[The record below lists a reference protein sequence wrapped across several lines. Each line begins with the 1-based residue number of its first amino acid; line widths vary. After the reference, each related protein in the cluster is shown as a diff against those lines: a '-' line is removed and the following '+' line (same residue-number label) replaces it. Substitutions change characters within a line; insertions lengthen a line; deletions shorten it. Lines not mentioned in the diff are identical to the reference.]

1 MKYVFLLLGICLGVE
16 AFAQQAEEALQPED
30 TSLRITNLNPYITQ
44 NIDSVFVY
52 QFSINKSAQNYFW
65 YLKNAPVGLSIGKDN
80 GVVSFRAAKNYFL
93 SGKIRYDIPYTV
105 QIGVQSLLNPK
116 EKLDTFFSIVFYN
129 TEIIPSRLK
138 PSVTGMVYAD
148 EGDTISFRLQCETGS
163 FPFETILFNSS
174 LPIKNFQPANACGD
188 EFSWTPDYD
197 FVKETDSGRV
207 KVLALSFIG
216 SSKFKTKD
224 TAIVHIT
231 VRDALNYPLA
241 KENYQQVNKSVREYV
256 LQLKYTFLQLDKKLK
271 KVKNTRTVFD
281 LTSAST
287 ALSGTI
293 LTTSAGAGAQKTGQI
308 LPSVGLALTPIKETT
323 APNKS
328 VEQNQATLLRSS
340 IKRLDYMLEDNQ
352 LVGGKDANVLQKTQ
366 RLKDELKQAQV
377 ALLDIPV
384 DIIGN
389 LSEEELNAYFN
400 SPKVIKK
407 YRLKGR

>member
-1 MKYVFLLLGICLGVE
+1 
-16 AFAQQAEEALQPED
+16 
-30 TSLRITNLNPYITQ
+30 
-44 NIDSVFVY
+44 
-52 QFSINKSAQNYFW
+52 
-65 YLKNAPVGLSIGKDN
+65 
-80 GVVSFRAAKNYFL
+80 
-93 SGKIRYDIPYTV
+93 
-105 QIGVQSLLNPK
+105 
-116 EKLDTFFSIVFYN
+116 
-129 TEIIPSRLK
+129 
-138 PSVTGMVYAD
+138 MVYAD